1 VTINRINWISF
12 VLVGVM
18 FGVAAWVYPMLPDPM
33 PSHWNAAGEVDDWM
47 SKPWGALV
55 MPLVALGSWVMFLVL
70 PLISPKGFRLDAA
83 RRAYDIIWFV
93 MILFLGA
100 VQGVV
105 YLEAL
110 GRGGP
115 GVEQIVPLMTGGL
128 FILIGNY
135 LTKFPKNFFVGIR
148 TPWTLASDE
157 VWNRTHRL
165 GSWMFIGAGVL
176 IAASA
181 FLPGAMNV
189 LIVAVIVAAFVP
201 VLYSLWLYRRLHG
214 FDSGEESS
222 GS

>member
-1 VTINRINWISF
+1 MTINRINWISL

-18 FGVAAWVYPMLPDPM
+18 FAVAAWVYPMLPDPV
-33 PSHWNAAGEVDDWM
+33 PSHWNVAGEVDGWM
-47 SKPWGALV
+47 PKPWGVLV
-55 MPLVALGSWVMFLVL
+55 MPLVALGLWVMFAVL
-70 PLISPKGFRLDAA
+70 PFISPKGFRLEPA

-100 VQGVV
+100 VQGIV

-135 LTKFPKNFFVGIR
+135 LNKFPKNFFVGIR

-165 GSWMFIGAGVL
+165 GSWIFIAAGVL

-189 LIVAVIVAAFVP
+189 LIVVVVVVALVVF
-201 VLYSLWLYRRLHG
+201 L
-214 FDSGEESS
+214 
-222 GS
+222 

>member
-1 VTINRINWISF
+1 VKITRINWISLLF
-12 VLVGVM
+12 LVGM
-18 FGVAAWVYPMLPDPM
+18 FGLAAWFYPLLPDPM
-33 PSHWNAAGEVDDWM
+33 PIHWNAAGEADDWTP
-47 SKPWGALV
+47 KPWGVIIL
-55 MPLVALGSWVMFLVL
+55 PLVTLGLWVLFAVL

-93 MILFLGA
+93 MILFMGA
-100 VQGVV
+100 VQLMT

-115 GVEQIVPLMTGGL
+115 GVEQIIPLMTGGL

-135 LTKFPKNFFVGIR
+135 LSKFPRNFFVGIR

-165 GSWMFIGAGVL
+165 GGWVFILAGLVL
-176 IAASA
+176 AAAA
-181 FLPGAMNV
+181 FFPGAMPV
-189 LIVAVIVAAFVP
+189 FIVVVVVAALVP

-214 FDSGEESS
+214 FEPEEQELE
-222 GS
+222 